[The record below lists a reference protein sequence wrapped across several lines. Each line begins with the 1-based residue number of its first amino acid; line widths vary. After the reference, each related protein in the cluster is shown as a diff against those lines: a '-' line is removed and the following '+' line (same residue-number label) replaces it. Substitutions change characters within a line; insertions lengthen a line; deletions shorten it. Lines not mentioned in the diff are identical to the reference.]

1 MGEKLGEKIW
11 TGPFIV
17 AVLNNFFLFVVYY
30 CLLTL
35 LPVYVLNELNGTE
48 GQAGLVI
55 AIFMLSAI
63 LIRPFSGRI
72 IEVLGKRKT
81 LIISQ
86 LFFCIS
92 SALYIFIDSIELL
105 YALRFFHG
113 IWFSFVTTALI
124 TIVNDFIPDS
134 RKGAGL
140 GYYAMSSNLAVVFGP
155 FIALTTIQWFSF
167 QILFIG
173 LATAVFIGYVFA
185 FTLKVT
191 EYQKDTEVERRF
203 LSWGDLFEK
212 RAIPIAIVACLTSFA
227 YTSIM
232 SFISVYAESKNVFE
246 YVSLFFIVFAIAM
259 IVARPFTGK
268 LYDTKGP
275 SIVVFP
281 SFILF
286 AMGLF
291 LLSVMDS
298 VTILLISAVVV
309 GVGYGSIVPCF
320 QALAIQSAEKHR
332 SAHAT
337 STFWTFFDGGI
348 AIGASTL
355 GVVSALWSYS
365 TMYLLCGGV
374 IAVSIFIYWNLV
386 SGKIKQRNEVNM

>member
-1 MGEKLGEKIW
+1 MGEKIW
-11 TGPFIV
+11 TGPFII

-30 CLLTL
+30 CLLTS

-72 IEVLGKRKT
+72 TEVLGKRKT

-92 SALYIFIDSIELL
+92 SVLYIFIDSIELL
-105 YALRFFHG
+105 YGLRFFHG
-113 IWFSFVTTALI
+113 IWFSFVTTALM
-124 TIVNDFIPDS
+124 TIVNDLIPES

-140 GYYAMSSNLAVVFGP
+140 GYFAMSSNLAVVFGP
-155 FIALTTIQWFSF
+155 FIALTTIQWVSF
-167 QILFIG
+167 HLLFIG
-173 LATAVFIGYVFA
+173 LSVAVIIGYIFA
-185 FTLKVT
+185 FNLKVT
-191 EYQKDTEVERRF
+191 EYQQDTAVERRF

-212 RAIPIAIVACLTSFA
+212 KAIPIAIVACLTAFS

-232 SFISVYAESKNVFE
+232 SYISVYAESKALFE
-246 YVSLFFIVFAIAM
+246 YVSLFFVVFAIAM
-259 IVARPFTGK
+259 IVARPFTGR

-275 SIVVFP
+275 SIVIFP
-281 SFILF
+281 SFVLF

-291 LLSVMDS
+291 LLSVLDS
-298 VTILLISAVVV
+298 VAILFISAVLV
-309 GVGYGSIVPCF
+309 GIGYGSIVPCF

-337 STFWTFFDGGI
+337 STFWTCFDGGI
-348 AIGASTL
+348 ASGCFNSRCRF
-355 GVVSALWSYS
+355 S
-365 TMYLLCGGV
+365 TMELFNH
-374 IAVSIFIYWNLV
+374 VSSLWWGNCSINIFIFNF
-386 SGKIKQRNEVNM
+386 S